1 MTKIT
6 KIITTFLL
14 LFLAGC
20 GYYNPYIADSDSR
33 PITLSRPLW
42 VNNTG
47 EIGLESTMDESLSSW
62 LRKSKLIHLVDN
74 PARAQYELTG
84 TLLDINYPEIS
95 YGNHLLANELRAN
108 LRVSFSIIDHN
119 NKKNKKDKKVVW
131 VQKNRTFTET
141 LSMSDNPITLQANK
155 KEALAKIT
163 NDIAE
168 AIYLHIIN
176 HIMRLQKAD

>member
-1 MTKIT
+1 MTMTRTMKTIAV
-6 KIITTFLL
+6 ILL
-14 LFLAGC
+14 LFLTGC
-20 GYYNPYIADSDSR
+20 GYYNPYVADSNSR

-42 VNNTG
+42 INNTG
-47 EIGLESTMDESLSSW
+47 EIGLESTMDQSLSNW

-74 PARAQYELTG
+74 PAQAEYELTG

-108 LRVSFSIIDHN
+108 LRVRFTIIDHN
-119 NKKNKKDKKVVW
+119 NKKAVW
-131 VQKNRTFTET
+131 TQKNRTFTET
-141 LSMSDNPITLQANK
+141 LSMSANPITLQANK
-155 KEALAKIT
+155 KEALTKIT

-168 AIYLHIIN
+168 TIYLHIIN

>member
-1 MTKIT
+1 M
-6 KIITTFLL
+6 KIIAALLL
-14 LFLAGC
+14 LFIAGC
-20 GYYNPYIADSDSR
+20 GYYNPYVADSDSR

-42 VNNTG
+42 INNTG
-47 EIGLESTMDESLSSW
+47 EIGLENTMDQSPSDW

-74 PARAQYELTG
+74 PAQAQYELTG
-84 TLLDINYPEIS
+84 ALLDINYPEIS
-95 YGNHLLANELRAN
+95 YGSHLLANELRAN
-108 LRVSFSIIDHN
+108 LRVRFSIIERS
-119 NKKNKKDKKVVW
+119 NKKDKKDKKAVW
-131 VQKNRTFTET
+131 TQKNRTFTET
-141 LSMSDNPITLQANK
+141 LSMSANPITLQANK

>member
-1 MTKIT
+1 MTRTT
-6 KIITTFLL
+6 KTIAVFLL

-20 GYYNPYIADSDSR
+20 GYYNPYVADSDSR

-47 EIGLESTMDESLSSW
+47 EIGLENTMDQSLSSW

-74 PARAQYELTG
+74 PAQAEYELTG

-108 LRVSFSIIDHN
+108 LRVRFTIIDHN
-119 NKKNKKDKKVVW
+119 NNEAVW
-131 VQKNRTFTET
+131 AQKIRTFTET
-141 LSMSDNPITLQANK
+141 LNMSANPTTLQANK

-168 AIYLHIIN
+168 TIYLHIIN